1 MCQLPLPGGCFY
13 PRLHRKGST
22 LLWGLSCLHA
32 PLSPSCR
39 VLLLF
44 TTYLFSVLPCLGKR
58 CPLRSLPFPSPL
70 SKQGLGTQRKG
81 QLVRMGPKVTTLPLE
96 HRPHHPRAPVHSMQ
110 QSKHSGAALNLI
122 ISPCP
127 SQFFLWSAS
136 LSSWKG
142 SEALILNF
150 LLPLISLR
158 RPLLKTRAGKKAEGS
173 RLSHASCVRFT
184 FCPLPGRAEG
194 RIGINPMGAEV
205 PPPQGTALHVNHR
218 EEPAPSDQPKEHF
231 LLQVL

>member
-22 LLWGLSCLHA
+22 LLWGLSCLYA

-81 QLVRMGPKVTTLPLE
+81 QLVRMGPKVTPLPLE
-96 HRPHHPRAPVHSMQ
+96 AQTSPSPCSSAQCAAIRAFRSCPKPHHLALPFPIFPVV
-110 QSKHSGAALNLI
+110 SKSVLLERKRGFDI
-122 ISPCP
+122 EFPP
-127 SQFFLWSAS
+127 STHLT
-136 LSSWKG
+136 
-142 SEALILNF
+142 SE
-150 LLPLISLR
+150 
-158 RPLLKTRAGKKAEGS
+158 
-173 RLSHASCVRFT
+173 T
-184 FCPLPGRAEG
+184 FVENTGRKEG
-194 RIGINPMGAEV
+194 RREQAV
-205 PPPQGTALHVNHR
+205 PCFLCQVHLLS
-218 EEPAPSDQPKEHF
+218 PAWQSRGQDWN
-231 LLQVL
+231 